1 MVDPTSRDPLERV
14 LTRRQVLRGL
24 VVSAAGLA
32 AAACAPASSPAP
44 AAPTK
49 APAASGS
56 APTPASAAPT
66 SAPAASSSKPLPDEI
81 KIGYLYPATGAIAPG
96 GIMSYRALQLA
107 MEAKDKVLGKPV
119 KVVVVDNKSDKSEGA
134 LGASRLIDQEKVV
147 AILGPLSSSVTIA
160 AAEVAEK
167 AKIPLLS
174 PTATNP
180 LVTQGRKY
188 VFRASFVDPFA
199 AEVSADYA
207 VNKLGAKTCAILVDI
222 QQDYCVGLSQFF
234 RNSFKKATKN
244 ENSILSVLS
253 CQTGDKDFR
262 AQLTTIKNLNP
273 DVVYAPNY
281 YTEGALMLRQ
291 ALELGMIP
299 KIKFLGSDAWNSPEF
314 VDLASPAGCE
324 GALYFTHYHVDA
336 FKSPEAVKFGEEFT
350 KRFGLAPNHDAALGY
365 DAYMLMLDAI
375 ERAKSV
381 DGDAICKA
389 LEETKDFQAVASKI
403 TMTPDHNP
411 IKPVVV
417 NEYRDGKDTFKELY
431 EAKM

>member
-1 MVDPTSRDPLERV
+1 MSAKQKFGFLFTFAIIS
-14 LTRRQVLRGL
+14 LTLL
-24 VVSAAGLA
+24 VPG
-32 AAACAPASSPAP
+32 
-44 AAPTK
+44 
-49 APAASGS
+49 
-56 APTPASAAPT
+56 
-66 SAPAASSSKPLPDEI
+66 SAPAAGIPDQI
-81 KIGYLYPATGAIAPG
+81 KIGYTYAATGPIAPG
-96 GIMSYRALQLA
+96 GMMSYRGLQLA
-107 MEAKDKVLGKPV
+107 MEARKTVLGKPV

-134 LGASRLIDQEKVV
+134 LSASRLIDQEKVV
-147 AILGPLSSSVTIA
+147 AILGALSSSVTIA

-167 AKIPLLS
+167 AHVPLLS

-188 VFRASFVDPFA
+188 IFRASFVDPFA
-199 AEVSADYA
+199 AEVAANYA
-207 VNKLGAKTCAILVDI
+207 VKKLGAKTAAILVDI

-234 RNSFKKATKN
+234 RNSFKKATGNDK
-244 ENSILSVLS
+244 SVVSVLS

-262 AQLTTIKNLNP
+262 AQLTAMKNLNP
-273 DVVYAPNY
+273 DIIYAPNY

-291 ALELGMIP
+291 AYELGMIP

-324 GALYFTHYHVDA
+324 GALYFTHYHADA
-336 FKSPEAVKFGEEFT
+336 FKSSEAIKFATTF
-350 KRFGLAPNHDAALGY
+350 KQRFGLDPNHDAALAY

-381 DGDAICKA
+381 DGDAIAQA
-389 LEETKDFQAVASKI
+389 LLATKDFQAVASKI

-417 NEYRDGKDTFKELY
+417 NVYHNGKDTFSELY
-431 EAKM
+431 EAK